1 MFTYIQNRIGEHST
15 QLALSADF
23 TALLATLGGQA
34 DWHTFAVVVVGSLPA
49 ILFPS
54 K

>member
-1 MFTYIQNRIGEHST
+1 MAYVKARLGEHST
-15 QLALSADF
+15 QLALSADL
-23 TALLATLGGQA
+23 TALLAAVSGQTTWA
-34 DWHTFAVVVVGSLPA
+34 VFASVVVGSLPA